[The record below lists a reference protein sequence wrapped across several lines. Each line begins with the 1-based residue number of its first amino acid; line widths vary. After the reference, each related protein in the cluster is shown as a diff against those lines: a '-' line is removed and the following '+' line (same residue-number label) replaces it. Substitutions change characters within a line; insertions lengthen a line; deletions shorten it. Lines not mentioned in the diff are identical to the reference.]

1 MYLDILKKAAL
12 AGGKVLKKYFRKQIE
27 VELKTSI
34 HDIVTV
40 ADHEAQKTIVNSINK
55 SIKGSFLEGRV
66 GFIGEENLIAKG
78 EYTFVIDPLDGTN
91 NFAIGIDFFCVAI
104 ALFKGNN
111 LLAGLIYDVV
121 RDNFYWAEQGKG
133 ACKNGK
139 KLRIEKN
146 IKIRDAVLYASPPN
160 VSTQRKRIL
169 NIIRDVSESVR
180 TFRMAGS
187 IALEICR
194 VTEGVGNL
202 ALHGGC
208 SIWDLAASKMIL
220 TEAGGAVLD
229 LQGNELELNLSN
241 IKINYFIAGEKK
253 LILKF
258 LELLKK

>member
-1 MYLDILKKAAL
+1 MYLDILKKGAL
-12 AGGKVLKKYFRKQIE
+12 EGGAVLKQYFQKQIE
-27 VELKTSI
+27 VALKTSI
-34 HDIVTV
+34 QDIVTV
-40 ADHEAQKTIVNSINK
+40 ADHEAQAAIVGAINK
-55 SIKGSFLEGRV
+55 SVKGSFLEGKV
-66 GFIGEENLIAKG
+66 GFIGEENLITKG

-104 ALFKGNN
+104 ALFKGNK

-121 RDNFYWAEQGKG
+121 RDNFYWGEKGKG
-133 ACKNGK
+133 AYKNGK
-139 KLRIEKN
+139 KLRIGKN
-146 IKIRDAVLYASPPN
+146 IKIQDAVLYASPPN

-169 NIIRDVSESVR
+169 DIIRDVSQSVR
-180 TFRMAGS
+180 TFRMVGS

-208 SIWDLAASKMIL
+208 NIWDLAASKLIL
-220 TEAGGAVLD
+220 NEAGGVVLD
-229 LQGNELELNLSN
+229 LEGSELKLNLDN

-253 LILKF
+253 LILQF